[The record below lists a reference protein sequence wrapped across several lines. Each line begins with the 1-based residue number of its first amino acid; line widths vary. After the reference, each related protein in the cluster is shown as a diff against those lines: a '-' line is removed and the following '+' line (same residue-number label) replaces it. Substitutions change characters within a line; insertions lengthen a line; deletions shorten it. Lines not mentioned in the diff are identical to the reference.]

1 MRFAKRCIVPLSFAV
16 LLSSP
21 PAWAI
26 KVTSTPDFDL
36 NINVLLQPRL
46 QMDWDGV
53 PPAPT
58 SIAPDGPTAS
68 GQMNVDFYIK
78 RARLIA
84 RGTAFK
90 WFGFLVTLDTP
101 NFGVRGNYGF
111 NQNNA
116 TFIQDL
122 VATATPLTDFN
133 IDFGFILVPLSHGSV
148 STPSAQSAIDAP
160 GSILAGRLMNNSSR
174 ASRQVGLQYRGM
186 LFDRKV
192 HLRLGAYEGAR
203 SSQGINAPAPG
214 EPTVN
219 PNGKPMIGGMV
230 RYNILGVEGLTFPG
244 FPSIYLDGKTRFS
257 VGIGGQYQNKGAVG
271 GCKVDEAS
279 CPDYYA
285 LAADTFI
292 DYVLP
297 GDSEVIFSV
306 NGYHFDYGAGNAR
319 TGNGLAVDLGY
330 RIGPIEPQVN
340 GFWFNSDPKNTSML
354 KWAAGIN
361 YFFKGHEAKIGAE
374 FVGLINSGILPGSP
388 NATPTLHQFI
398 IQGQL
403 AF

>member
-1 MRFAKRCIVPLSFAV
+1 MRFAKRWIGPLSFAV

-21 PAWAI
+21 LAWAI
-26 KVTSTPDFDL
+26 QVTSTPNFDL
-36 NINVLLQPRL
+36 NINVVLQPRL

-53 PPAPT
+53 PPSPT

-78 RARLIA
+78 RARLVA

-133 IDFGFILVPLSHGSV
+133 IDFGFLLVPLSHGSV
-148 STPSAQSAIDAP
+148 STPTAQSAIDAP

-174 ASRQVGLQYRGM
+174 ASRQGGLQLRGM
-186 LFDRKV
+186 LFDRKIHYRV
-192 HLRLGAYEGAR
+192 GAYEGAR
-203 SSQGINAPAPG
+203 SSQGINSPASG

-244 FPSIYLDGKTRFS
+244 FPSIYIDGKTHIS
-257 VGIGGQYQNKGAVG
+257 VGVGGQYQAQGAVG
-271 GCKVDEAS
+271 GCVIGAS
-279 CPDYYA
+279 QCADYIA
-285 LAADTFI
+285 LAADVFI
-292 DYVLP
+292 DYALP
-297 GDSEVIFSV
+297 ADSEVIFSL
-306 NGYHFDYGAGNAR
+306 NGYRFDYGAGNAR
-319 TGNGLAVDLGY
+319 TGNGLAWDLGY
-330 RIGPIEPQVN
+330 RFGPIEPQVN
-340 GFWFNSDPKNTSML
+340 GFWFNSDSRTASML
-354 KWAAGIN
+354 KWAAGVN
-361 YFFKGHEAKIGAE
+361 YFFKGHEAKISAE

-388 NATPTLHQFI
+388 NATPTLHQVVV
-398 IQGQL
+398 QGQL
-403 AF
+403 SF